1 MNRGLACLMSL
12 ILMLSAPKYS
22 DNKLLNVAS
31 KFVDEIGSADTN
43 DAENNIECSKGSTLL
58 IRFWA

>member
-1 MNRGLACLMSL
+1 MPL
-12 ILMLSAPKYS
+12 ILVLSAPKYS
-22 DNKLLNVAS
+22 DDKLLNVAS